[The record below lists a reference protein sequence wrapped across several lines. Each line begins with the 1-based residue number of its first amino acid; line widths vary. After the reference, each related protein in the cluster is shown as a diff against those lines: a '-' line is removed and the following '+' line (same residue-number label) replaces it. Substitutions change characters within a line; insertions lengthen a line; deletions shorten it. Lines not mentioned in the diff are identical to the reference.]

1 VNRRPPETDPP
12 TYTTGEVTQI
22 FKGKITPV
30 VLERLDKSAV
40 IRPSYYYAKRS
51 LITPEQR
58 DALILSS
65 KVSRGN
71 PERRYTYHDLVWI
84 RLFIYVKDHYQRA
97 GIPNAGGRSGEIIQ
111 RIQRVTG
118 RTCPPATRLL
128 FVGDRDTY
136 LLLDDRGVAEHL
148 SADRQ
153 LAMRTLLT
161 DTIFAEVGGRIAV
174 LEASDDIRSLR
185 VTANGLT

>member
-1 VNRRPPETDPP
+1 L
-12 TYTTGEVTQI
+12 
-22 FKGKITPV
+22 
-30 VLERLDKSAV
+30 LERLDKKGV
-40 IRPSYYYAKRS
+40 IRPSYYYAGTS

-58 DALILSS
+58 DAIILSG

-84 RLFIYVKDHYQRA
+84 RLFIYVKDHYQRTE
-97 GIPNAGGRSGEIIQ
+97 IPNAGRRSGEIIQ

-118 RTCPPATRLL
+118 RTCPPTTRLL
-128 FVGDRDTY
+128 FVGERDTY

-161 DTIFAEVGGRIAV
+161 DTVFAEIRGRIAV
-174 LEASDDIRSLR
+174 LEATDEIRSLHL
-185 VTANGLT
+185 TGNGGR